1 MRDSASVVSPIEF
14 TTGTT
19 LKRFEK
25 GHRKPIPVVRAAIF
39 AALEKA
45 GVEFHHDGKRL
56 GVSIS
61 VRKVA
66 KGLTK

>member
-1 MRDSASVVSPIEF
+1 
-14 TTGTT
+14 
-19 LKRFEK
+19 LKRFGK
-25 GHRKPIPVVRAAIF
+25 GHRKTIPVVCAAIF

-45 GVEFHHDGKRL
+45 GVEFHHDGKRF

-66 KGLTK
+66 EGLTK